1 MSPVSKG
8 VVRGALIGLLAL
20 GLVVSAVGVW
30 RARGRPLPEPPFD
43 PLAQALAS
51 GSRVDNREAPIPSMC
66 YTKTEGVSNPCWTC
80 HTGGVGDN
88 VMDDEALQAEY
99 AFSDVGQTNQW
110 TNLFTDRSAAMADI
124 SDGEVLE
131 YIRQDNYTP
140 LRAALLGRPGGFKG
154 WVPDL
159 DLARGFDADGFARDG
174 SGWRAV
180 RYKPFLGTFWPTNGS
195 TDDVFIRL
203 PEPFRR
209 DTEGHPS
216 VEVYRLNLAVLE
228 AAMTVDPA
236 LQDVKQGRRR
246 VEPVDERVGGVDLD
260 GDGVLE
266 AGVEEVRGLPSHY
279 VGGAAKVAVRKHYYP
294 VGTEFLHTVRYVDP
308 DAPTLLSMRMKEVRY
323 SRKDEEHQDLRVR
336 SFYQEEREKKLQGR
350 LPVFAG
356 NPELGLV
363 NEFGWRLQGF
373 IEDARG
379 RLRVQTME
387 EHTFCMGC
395 HTNLGVTVDQTFG
408 FPRKVPGKEGWRHQD
423 LRGIPDV
430 PQAGH
435 AKPEVLTYFE
445 RVKGGDEFRAN
456 DELLSRFFAGGALDE
471 ASVLRAAKG
480 GDRDLAW
487 LVTPSRERALA
498 LGRAYMALV
507 REQGFTKGRDTLLA
521 PPRNVLPRVEN
532 GSTGLEDAGL
542 IFEDGRLHLAWE
554 PPGPLT
560 GG

>member
-1 MSPVSKG
+1 MSAVSKG
-8 VVRGALIGLLAL
+8 GVRGALIGLLAL
-20 GLVVSAVGVW
+20 AVVISGVGVW
-30 RARGRPLPEPPFD
+30 RARGRAPVEPEPPFD

-51 GSRVDNREAPIPSMC
+51 GSRVVNREAPIPSMC
-66 YTKTEGVSNPCWTC
+66 YTKTEGGSNPCWTC
-80 HTGGVGDN
+80 HTGGVGNN
-88 VMDDEALQAEY
+88 VMDDEGLQAEY
-99 AFSDVGQTNQW
+99 AFSDVGLTNQW
-110 TNLFTDRSAAMADI
+110 ANLFTDRSAAMADI
-124 SDGEVLE
+124 SDDEVLE

-140 LRAALLGRPGGFKG
+140 LRAALRGRPGGFKG

-159 DLARGFDADGFARDG
+159 DLSGGFDADGFAQDG

-203 PEPFRR
+203 PAAFQR
-209 DTEGHPS
+209 DAQGQPS
-216 VEVYRLNLAVLE
+216 REVYRLNLAILE
-228 AAMTVDPA
+228 AAMTVDPGL
-236 LQDVKQGRRR
+236 LQDVKAARRR
-246 VEPVDERVGGVDLD
+246 VEPVDERLGGVDLD
-260 GDGVLE
+260 GDGELE
-266 AGVEEVRGLPSHY
+266 AAVEEVRGLPARY
-279 VGGAAKVAVRKHYYP
+279 VGGASKVAVRQHYYP

-308 DAPTLLSMRMKEVRY
+308 DAPTLLSSRMKEVRY
-323 SRKDEEHQDLRVR
+323 SRKDEEHDELRVR
-336 SFYQEEREKKLQGR
+336 SFYVEEREKKLQGR

-387 EHTFCMGC
+387 EHAFCMGC

-408 FPRKVPGKEGWRHQD
+408 FPRKVPGRDGWRHQD

-435 AKPEVLTYFE
+435 AKPEALTYFE

-456 DELLSRFFAGGALDE
+456 DELLSRFFPGGALDE
-471 ASVLRAAKG
+471 TSVRRAAKG
-480 GDRDLAW
+480 GDQDMAW
-487 LVTPSRERALA
+487 LVTPSRERALD

-507 REQGFTKGRDTLLA
+507 REQAFTKGRDTLLA
-521 PPRNVLPRVEN
+521 PPRNVLPAVEN

-542 IFEDGRLHLAWE
+542 LFEDGRLHLAWE
-554 PPGPLT
+554 
-560 GG
+560 

>member
-1 MSPVSKG
+1 MSAGSKG
-8 VVRGALIGLLAL
+8 VVSGALIGLLAL
-20 GLVVSAVGVW
+20 GLVFSAVGVW
-30 RARGRPLPEPPFD
+30 RARQPPAPEPPFD

-51 GSRVDNREAPIPSMC
+51 GSRVLNREAPIPSMC
-66 YTKTEGVSNPCWTC
+66 YTKTEGASNPCWTC

-88 VMDDEALQAEY
+88 VMGDEALQAEY

-110 TNLFTDRSAAMADI
+110 TNLFTDRSAAQADL
-124 SDGEVLE
+124 SDDEVLE
-131 YIRQDNYTP
+131 YIRQDNYAP
-140 LRAALLGRPGGFKG
+140 LRAALLGLPGGFKG

-159 DLARGFDADGFARDG
+159 DLARGFDDDGFARDG

-203 PEPFRR
+203 PAAFQQ
-209 DTEGHPS
+209 DAEGRPS
-216 VEVYRLNLAVLE
+216 REMYRLNLAILE

-236 LQDVKQGRRR
+236 LTDVTQAVRR

-260 GDGVLE
+260 GDGVL
-266 AGVEEVRGLPSHY
+266 GSSVEQVRGLPARY
-279 VGGAAKVAVRKHYYP
+279 VGGAAKVAVRQYFYP
-294 VGTEFLHTVRYVDP
+294 RGTEFLHTVRYVDP
-308 DAPTLLSMRMKEVRY
+308 DAPTLLSARMKEVRY
-323 SRKDEEHQDLRVR
+323 SRKDEEHEGLRVR
-336 SFYQEEREKKLQGR
+336 GFYAEEQEKKLQGR
-350 LPVFAG
+350 LPVFPG

-387 EHTFCMGC
+387 EHAFCMGC

-408 FPRKVPGKEGWRHQD
+408 FPRKVPGREGWRHQD
-423 LRGIPDV
+423 LRGLPDV

-456 DELLSRFFAGGALDE
+456 DELLSRFFPHGTLDE
-471 ASVLRAAKG
+471 TSVRRAAKG

-521 PPRNVLPRVEN
+521 PPKNVLARVEN
-532 GSTGLEDAGL
+532 GSTRLEDAGL
-542 IFEDGRLHLAWE
+542 IFEDGRLHLTWE
-554 PPGPLT
+554 
-560 GG
+560 

>member
-1 MSPVSKG
+1 M
-8 VVRGALIGLLAL
+8 RGAVVGLLAL
-20 GLVVSAVGVW
+20 GLVASAAGVW
-30 RARGRPLPEPPFD
+30 RTRGRPPLEPEAPFD

-88 VMDDEALQAEY
+88 IMDDAALQAEY
-99 AFSDVGQTNQW
+99 AFSDVGLTNQW
-110 TNLFTDRSAAMADI
+110 SNLFTDRSSAMEDI
-124 SDGEVLE
+124 SDEEVLE

-140 LRAALLGRPGGFKG
+140 LRTALLGRPGGFKG

-159 DLARGFDADGFARDG
+159 DLTRGFDADGFARDG

-203 PEPFRR
+203 PAAFRR
-209 DTEGHPS
+209 DAEGRPS
-216 VEVYRLNLAVLE
+216 MAVYRLNLAILE
-228 AAMTVDPA
+228 AAMTMDPE
-236 LQDVKQGRRR
+236 LRDVKAARRR
-246 VEPVDERVGGVDLD
+246 VEPVDERLGGVDLD

-266 AGVEEVRGLPSHY
+266 ASVEEVRGLPSHY
-279 VGGAAKVAVRKHYYP
+279 VGGAAKVPVRRSYYP

-308 DAPTLLSMRMKEVRY
+308 DVPTLLSTRMKEVRY
-323 SRKDEEHQDLRVR
+323 SRKDEEHEGLRVQTL
-336 SFYQEEREKKLQGR
+336 YLGEREKKLQGR
-350 LPVFAG
+350 LPVFPG

-387 EHTFCMGC
+387 EHAFCMGC

-408 FPRKVPGKEGWRHQD
+408 FPRKVPGREGWRHQD

-430 PQAGH
+430 PQLGH

-456 DELLSRFFAGGALDE
+456 DELLSRFFPGGALDE
-471 ASVLRAAKG
+471 ASVRRAARG
-480 GDRDLAW
+480 GDRDLTW
-487 LVTPSRERALA
+487 LVTPSRERALE

-507 REQGFTKGRDTLLA
+507 REQTFTKGRDTLLA
-521 PPRNVLPRVEN
+521 PPKNVLPAVEN

-554 PPGPLT
+554 
-560 GG
+560 

>member
-1 MSPVSKG
+1 MSAVAKG
-8 VVRGALIGLLAL
+8 SARGAVVGLLAL
-20 GLVVSAVGVW
+20 GLVASAMGVW
-30 RARGRPLPEPPFD
+30 KRAGAPPEEPAFD

-51 GSRVDNREAPIPSMC
+51 GSRVVNREAPIPSMC

-80 HTGGVGDN
+80 HTGGVGSN
-88 VMDDEALQAEY
+88 VMDDESLQAEY
-99 AFSDVGQTNQW
+99 AFSDVGLTNQW
-110 TNLFTDRSAAMADI
+110 SNLFTDRSAAMADI
-124 SDGEVLE
+124 SDGDVLE

-140 LRAALLGRPGGFKG
+140 LRGALLNRPGGFKG

-159 DLARGFDADGFARDG
+159 DLARGFDADGFSRDG

-203 PEPFRR
+203 PAAFGQ
-209 DTEGHPS
+209 DAQGQPS
-216 VEVYRLNLAVLE
+216 REVYRLNLAILE
-228 AAMTVDPA
+228 AAMTVDPGLRDA
-236 LQDVKQGRRR
+236 AAVRRR

-260 GDGVLE
+260 GDGTLE
-266 AGVEEVRGLPSHY
+266 SAVEEVRGLPSHY
-279 VGGAAKVAVRKHYYP
+279 VGGAARVAVRQHFYP
-294 VGTEFLHTVRYVDP
+294 RGTEFLHTVRYVDP
-308 DAPTLLSMRMKEVRY
+308 DAPTLLSSRMKEVRY
-323 SRKDEEHQDLRVR
+323 SRKDEEHDELRVR
-336 SFYQEEREKKLQGR
+336 VLYGEEHEKKLQGR
-350 LPVFAG
+350 LPAFPG

-373 IEDARG
+373 IEDSRG

-387 EHTFCMGC
+387 EHAFCMGC
-395 HTNLGVTVDQTFG
+395 HTNLGVTVDQTFA

-435 AKPEVLTYFE
+435 SRPEVLTYFE

-456 DELLSRFFAGGALDE
+456 DELLARFFAGGTLD
-471 ASVLRAAKG
+471 AAAVRRAAPG

-487 LVTPSRERALA
+487 LVTPSRQRALE
-498 LGRAYMALV
+498 LSRAYMALV
-507 REQGFTKGRDTLLA
+507 REQAFTQGRDTLLA
-521 PPRNVLPRVEN
+521 PPANVLRQVEN

-542 IFEDGRLHLAWE
+542 VFDDGRLHLAWE
-554 PPGPLT
+554 
-560 GG
+560 

>member
-1 MSPVSKG
+1 MSAVSKG

-30 RARGRPLPEPPFD
+30 RARGRPLPEPEPPFD
-43 PLAQALAS
+43 PLAHALAS
-51 GSRVDNREAPIPSMC
+51 GSRLDNREAPIPSMC

-80 HTGGVGDN
+80 HTGGVGSN
-88 VMDDEALQAEY
+88 VMEDESLQAEY
-99 AFSDVGQTNQW
+99 AFSDVGLTNQW
-110 TNLFTDRSAAMADI
+110 TNLFTDRSAVMAGI
-124 SDGEVLE
+124 SDEEVLE

-159 DLARGFDADGFARDG
+159 DLTRGFDEDGFARDG

-203 PEPFRR
+203 PAEFRQ
-209 DTEGHPS
+209 DAEGRPS
-216 VEVYRLNLAVLE
+216 LEVYRLNLAILE
-228 AAMTVDPA
+228 AAMTVDPG
-236 LQDVKQGRRR
+236 LVDVKAARRR

-260 GDGVLE
+260 GDGALE
-266 AGVEEVRGLPSHY
+266 PAVEEVRGLPSHY
-279 VGGAAKVAVRKHYYP
+279 VGGAAKRGVRQYTYP
-294 VGTEFLHTVRYVDP
+294 QGTEFMHTVRYVDP
-308 DAPTLLSMRMKEVRY
+308 DAPLLLSTRMKEVRY
-323 SRKDEEHQDLRVR
+323 SRKDEEHEDLRVR
-336 SFYQEEREKKLQGR
+336 SFYAEEQEKKRRGR
-350 LPVFAG
+350 LPVFPG

-363 NEFGWRLQGF
+363 NDFGWRLQGF

-387 EHTFCMGC
+387 EHAFCMGC
-395 HTNLGVTVDQTFG
+395 HTNLGVTVDQTFS
-408 FPRKVPGKEGWRHQD
+408 FPRKVPGREGWRHQD
-423 LRGIPDV
+423 LRGLPDV

-456 DELLSRFFAGGALDE
+456 DELLARFFPGGALD
-471 ASVLRAAKG
+471 ATSVGRAAKG
-480 GDRDLAW
+480 GDKDVAW
-487 LVTPSRERALA
+487 LVTPSRERALD

-521 PPRNVLPRVEN
+521 PPRNVLAQVEN
-532 GSTGLEDAGL
+532 GSTGLENAGL

-554 PPGPLT
+554 
-560 GG
+560 

>member
-1 MSPVSKG
+1 MSAVSRG
-8 VVRGALIGLLAL
+8 FVRGAFIGLLAL
-20 GLVVSAVGVW
+20 GCVLSAVGVW
-30 RARGRPLPEPPFD
+30 RARQRPVEEPPFD

-51 GSRVDNREAPIPSMC
+51 GSRVVNREAPIPSMC
-66 YTKTEGVSNPCWTC
+66 YTKTEGASNPCWTC

-88 VMDDEALQAEY
+88 VMEDEALQAEY

-110 TNLFTDRSAAMADI
+110 SNLFTDQSSAQARITDE
-124 SDGEVLE
+124 EVLE

-159 DLARGFDADGFARDG
+159 DLARGFDGDGFARDG

-203 PEPFRR
+203 PVVFQQ
-209 DTEGHPS
+209 DSEGRPS
-216 VEVYRLNLAVLE
+216 REVYRLNLAILE

-236 LQDVKQGRRR
+236 LRDVKQAVRR

-260 GDGVLE
+260 GDAVLE
-266 AGVEEVRGLPSHY
+266 PSVEEVRGLPANY
-279 VGGAAKVAVRKHYYP
+279 VGGAAKVAVRQHYYP
-294 VGTEFLHTVRYVDP
+294 RGTEFLHTVRYVDP
-308 DAPTLLSMRMKEVRY
+308 DAPSLLSARMKEVRY
-323 SRKDEEHQDLRVR
+323 SRKDEEHEGLRVR
-336 SFYQEEREKKLQGR
+336 SFYAEEQEKKLQGR
-350 LPVFAG
+350 LPVFPG
-356 NPELGLV
+356 TPELGLV

-387 EHTFCMGC
+387 EHAFCMGC

-408 FPRKVPGKEGWRHQD
+408 FPRKVPGREGWRHQD
-423 LRGIPDV
+423 LRGLPDV

-456 DELLSRFFAGGALDE
+456 DELLSRFFPHGVLD
-471 ASVLRAAKG
+471 ATSVRRAAKG

-498 LGRAYMALV
+498 LDRAYLALV

-521 PPRNVLPRVEN
+521 PPKNVLARVEN

-542 IFEDGRLHLAWE
+542 IFEDGRLHLTWE
-554 PPGPLT
+554 
-560 GG
+560 

>member
-1 MSPVSKG
+1 MSAVSKG
-8 VVRGALIGLLAL
+8 GARGVAVGVLAL
-20 GLVVSAVGVW
+20 GLVFSAIGVW
-30 RARGRPLPEPPFD
+30 RSRHHSPSEPPFD

-51 GSRVDNREAPIPSMC
+51 GSRVANREAPIPSMC

-80 HTGGVGDN
+80 HTGGVGNN
-88 VMDDEALQAEY
+88 VMDDAALQAEY

-110 TNLFTDRSAAMADI
+110 SNLFTERSAALADI
-124 SDGEVLE
+124 SDDEVLE

-140 LRAALLGRPGGFKG
+140 LRSALLGRPGGFKG

-159 DLARGFDADGFARDG
+159 DLARGFDADGFALDG

-203 PEPFRR
+203 PATFQR
-209 DTEGHPS
+209 DADGQPS
-216 VEVYRLNLAVLE
+216 REVYRFNLAILE

-236 LQDVKQGRRR
+236 LTDVREAHRQ
-246 VEPVDERVGGVDLD
+246 VEPVDERAGGVDLD

-266 AGVEEVRGLPSHY
+266 AGVEEVRGLPARY
-279 VGGAAKVAVRKHYYP
+279 VGGAAKVAVRQHFYP

-308 DAPTLLSMRMKEVRY
+308 DAPTLLSSRMKEVRY
-323 SRKDEEHQDLRVR
+323 SRKDEEHEDLRVR
-336 SFYQEEREKKLQGR
+336 SFYAEEKEKKLQGR
-350 LPVFAG
+350 LPVFPG
-356 NPELGLV
+356 TPELGLV

-387 EHTFCMGC
+387 EHAFCMGC

-423 LRGIPDV
+423 LRGLPDV

-456 DELLSRFFAGGALDE
+456 DELLSRFFSHGTLDE
-471 ASVLRAAKG
+471 AAVRRAGKG

-507 REQGFTKGRDTLLA
+507 REQSFTKGRDTLLA
-521 PPRNVLPRVEN
+521 PPKNVLPAVEN
-532 GSTGLEDAGL
+532 GSTGLEAAGL
-542 IFEDGRLHLAWE
+542 LFEDGRLHLAWE
-554 PPGPLT
+554 
-560 GG
+560 

>member
-1 MSPVSKG
+1 MSAGSKG
-8 VVRGALIGLLAL
+8 SARGVVSWLLSL
-20 GLVVSAVGVW
+20 GLVLSGVGVW
-30 RARGRPLPEPPFD
+30 RVSHRPPPEPPFD

-51 GSRVDNREAPIPSMC
+51 GSRVVNREAPIPSMC

-80 HTGGVGDN
+80 HTGGVGNN

-99 AFSDVGQTNQW
+99 AFSDVGLTNQW
-110 TNLFTDRSAAMADI
+110 SNLFMDRSAALADI
-124 SDGEVLE
+124 SDAEVLE

-140 LRAALLGRPGGFKG
+140 LRSALLSRPGGFKG

-159 DLARGFDADGFARDG
+159 DLGQGFDADGFARDG

-203 PEPFRR
+203 PAAFQR
-209 DTEGHPS
+209 DAGGQPS
-216 VEVYRLNLAVLE
+216 REVYRLNLAILE

-236 LQDVKQGRRR
+236 LSDVREARRR

-266 AGVEEVRGLPSHY
+266 AAVEEVRGLPARY
-279 VGGAAKVAVRKHYYP
+279 LGGAASVAVRQHFYP

-308 DAPTLLSMRMKEVRY
+308 DAPTLLSSRMKEVRY
-323 SRKDEEHQDLRVR
+323 SRKDEEHEDLRVR
-336 SFYQEEREKKLQGR
+336 SFYVEEREKKLQGR
-350 LPVFAG
+350 LPVFPG
-356 NPELGLV
+356 TPELGLV

-373 IEDARG
+373 IEDSRG

-387 EHTFCMGC
+387 EHAFCMGC

-408 FPRKVPGKEGWRHQD
+408 FPRKVPGREGWRHQD

-435 AKPEVLTYFE
+435 SKPEVLTYFE

-456 DELLSRFFAGGALDE
+456 DELLTRFFPGGALD
-471 ASVLRAAKG
+471 AGAVRRAEKG

-507 REQGFTKGRDTLLA
+507 REQSFTKGRDTLLA
-521 PPRNVLPRVEN
+521 PPKNVLPAVEN
-532 GSTGLEDAGL
+532 GSTGLEDSGL

-554 PPGPLT
+554 
-560 GG
+560 

>member
-1 MSPVSKG
+1 MSARSKAGERG
-8 VVRGALIGLLAL
+8 VITWLLAV
-20 GLVVSAVGVW
+20 GLTVSGVGVW
-30 RARGRPLPEPPFD
+30 KASRTLPPEPPFD

-51 GSRVDNREAPIPSMC
+51 GGRVGNREAPIPSMC

-88 VMDDEALQAEY
+88 IMDDAALQAEY
-99 AFSDVGQTNQW
+99 AFSDVGLTNQW
-110 TNLFTDRSAAMADI
+110 TNLFTDRAAAMEDL
-124 SDGEVLE
+124 SDAEVLE

-140 LRAALLGRPGGFKG
+140 LRSALLGRPGGFKG

-159 DLARGFDADGFARDG
+159 DLTRGFDADGFARDG

-203 PEPFRR
+203 PEAFRR
-209 DTEGHPS
+209 DAQGELSKG
-216 VEVYRLNLAVLE
+216 VYRLNLAILE
-228 AAMTVDPA
+228 AAMTADPEPR
-236 LQDVKQGRRR
+236 DVKAARRQ
-246 VEPVDERVGGVDLD
+246 VEPVDERLGGVDLD

-266 AGVEEVRGLPSHY
+266 AAVEEVRGLPAHY
-279 VGGAAKVAVRKHYYP
+279 VGGAAKVPVRRSYYP

-308 DAPTLLSMRMKEVRY
+308 DAPTLLSTRVKEVRY
-323 SRKDEEHQDLRVR
+323 SRKDEEHEGLRVQTL
-336 SFYQEEREKKLQGR
+336 YVQEREKKLQGR
-350 LPVFAG
+350 LPVFPG

-387 EHTFCMGC
+387 EHAFCMGC

-456 DELLSRFFAGGALDE
+456 DELLSRFFPGGTLDE
-471 ASVLRAAKG
+471 AAVRRAEKG
-480 GDRDLAW
+480 GDKDLAW

-507 REQGFTKGRDTLLA
+507 REQTFAKGRDTLLA
-521 PPRNVLPRVEN
+521 PPKNVLPGVEN

-542 IFEDGRLHLAWE
+542 LFEDGRLHLAWE
-554 PPGPLT
+554 
-560 GG
+560 